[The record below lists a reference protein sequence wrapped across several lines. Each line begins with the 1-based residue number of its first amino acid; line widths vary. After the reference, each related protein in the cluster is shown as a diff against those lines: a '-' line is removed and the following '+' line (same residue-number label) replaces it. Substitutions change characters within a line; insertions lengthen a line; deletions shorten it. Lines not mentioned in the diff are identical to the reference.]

1 MFCIVKLRPLEQN
14 KIIRILGK
22 NGFIKVR
29 EGKQITFKKTDSKG
43 KVWTTFVPH
52 HKEVTIFVLQ
62 YSIRQTGKSIEEF
75 L

>member
-14 KIIRILGK
+14 KIIRILEK
-22 NGFIKVR
+22 NGFTRVR
-29 EGKQITFKKTDSKG
+29 EGKHITFKKADSKG

-62 YSIRQTGKSIEEF
+62 YIIRQTGKCREEF
-75 L
+75 F

>member
-1 MFCIVKLRPLEQN
+1 MFYIRLRPLEQN
-14 KIIRILGK
+14 KIIRILEK
-22 NGFIKVR
+22 NGFVRVR
-29 EGKQITFKKTDSKG
+29 EGKHITFKKTDSKS

-62 YSIRQTGKSIEEF
+62 YIIRQTGKSREEF